1 MTVKNINQ
9 LILSYIADFVQKI
22 GFVKNL
28 IRA

>member
-9 LILSYIADFVQKI
+9 LILSDIADFVKKI
-22 GFVKNL
+22 GFVKNM